1 VSVAAASFGMS
12 KSRVSARR
20 MRWRSLGPLGR
31 TSAIVA
37 VMAAF
42 VAAVGPLI
50 APHDPDSPNI
60 SKIWTSRERGHL
72 LGYDANGR
80 DLLSRLLAGARTA
93 MLGPLLVV
101 AISISCGVLIA
112 IVAAWRGGR
121 LDGVVGAGLD
131 IAFAFPGILVAIL
144 VAAIF
149 GAGISAAVI
158 ALSFAYTPYIAR
170 VVRGAALQERS
181 KPYIAALEV
190 QGLSAV
196 AICRRHLVPN
206 IGGLIVAQATILFGY
221 AMVDLAAISFI
232 GLGVQPPQA
241 DWGAMVNENLGGI
254 VQGHPWPAAWCGA
267 CLIVVVVAFSVLGE
281 RLMRDADATR

>member
-1 VSVAAASFGMS
+1 MSVVVRPVGKPGRRASP
-12 KSRVSARR
+12 RQT
-20 MRWRSLGPLGR
+20 RWRSLGLLGR
-31 TSAIVA
+31 I
-37 VMAAF
+37 AAM
-42 VAAVGPLI
+42 VAAVASLVAVVGPRV

-60 SKIWTSRERGHL
+60 SKIWSGRQPGHL

-80 DLLSRLLAGARTA
+80 DLFSRLLDGARTA
-93 MLGPLLVV
+93 MVGPLLVV
-101 AISISCGVLIA
+101 AISIICGVVIA

-121 LDGVVGAGLD
+121 LDGLVGAGLD

-144 VAAIF
+144 VAAMF
-149 GAGISAAVI
+149 GAGITAAVT

-170 VVRGAALQERS
+170 VVRGAAIQERS

-206 IGGLIVAQATILFGY
+206 IGGLIVAQATTLFGY

-267 CLIVVVVAFSVLGE
+267 CLIVVVVAFNVLGE
-281 RLMRDADATR
+281 RLMRTADVTR

>member
-1 VSVAAASFGMS
+1 MASLVA
-12 KSRVSARR
+12 
-20 MRWRSLGPLGR
+20 
-31 TSAIVA
+31 I
-37 VMAAF
+37 
-42 VAAVGPLI
+42 VGPLI

-60 SKIWTSRERGHL
+60 SKIWGGRESGHL

-80 DLLSRLLAGARTA
+80 DLFSRLLDGARTA
-93 MLGPLLVV
+93 MVGPLLVV
-101 AISISCGVLIA
+101 AISIGCGVVIA

-121 LDGVVGAGLD
+121 LDGLVGAGLD

-144 VAAIF
+144 VAAMF
-149 GAGISAAVI
+149 GAGIAAAVT

-170 VVRGAALQERS
+170 VVRGAAIQERS

-196 AICRRHLVPN
+196 SICRRHLIPN
-206 IGGLIVAQATILFGY
+206 IGGLIIAQATTLFGY

-254 VQGHPWPAAWCGA
+254 VQGHPWPAALCGA
-267 CLIVVVVAFSVLGE
+267 CLIMVVVAFNVLGE
-281 RLMRDADATR
+281 RLMRTADVTR

>member
-1 VSVAAASFGMS
+1 MSVAVRPVEPSRRASLRR
-12 KSRVSARR
+12 SRWS
-20 MRWRSLGPLGR
+20 SLGPLGR
-31 TSAIVA
+31 LAAMVAAVAAIVA
-37 VMAAF
+37 V
-42 VAAVGPLI
+42 VGPLI

-60 SKIWTSRERGHL
+60 SKIWSGREGGHL

-80 DLLSRLLAGARTA
+80 DLLSRLLDGARSA
-93 MLGPLLVV
+93 MIGPLLVV
-101 AISISCGVLIA
+101 AISIGCGVLIA

-121 LDGVVGAGLD
+121 LDGLVGAGLD
-131 IAFAFPGILVAIL
+131 IAFAFPGILIAIL
-144 VAAIF
+144 VAAMF
-149 GAGISAAVI
+149 GAGITAAVT

-170 VVRGAALQERS
+170 VVRGAAIQERS
-181 KPYIAALEV
+181 KPYIAALAV
-190 QGLSAV
+190 QGLSAI

-206 IGGLIVAQATILFGY
+206 IGGLIIAQATTLFGY

-267 CLIVVVVAFSVLGE
+267 CLIVVVVAFNVLGE
-281 RLMRDADATR
+281 RLLRTADVRR

>member
-1 VSVAAASFGMS
+1 MSVAVRPVRKAEGRASP
-12 KSRVSARR
+12 RQT
-20 MRWRSLGPLGR
+20 RWRALGPLGR
-31 TSAIVA
+31 T
-37 VMAAF
+37 AAF
-42 VAAVGPLI
+42 VAAVASFVAVVGPLI

-60 SKIWTSRERGHL
+60 SKIWGGREGGHL

-80 DLLSRLLAGARTA
+80 DLFSRLLDGARTA
-93 MLGPLLVV
+93 MVGPLLVV
-101 AISISCGVLIA
+101 AISIGCGVLIA

-121 LDGVVGAGLD
+121 LDGLVGAGLD

-144 VAAIF
+144 VAAMF

-170 VVRGAALQERS
+170 VVRGAAIQERS
-181 KPYIAALEV
+181 KPYIDALEV
-190 QGLSAV
+190 QGLSAL

-206 IGGLIVAQATILFGY
+206 IGGLIIAQATTLFGY

-254 VQGHPWPAAWCGA
+254 VQGHPWPAALCGA
-267 CLIVVVVAFSVLGE
+267 CLIVVVVAFNVLGE
-281 RLMRDADATR
+281 RLLRTADVTR